1 MFLECWR
8 VKAVLNDLMGELQIL
23 ISSMVDLM
31 EKQNEMVEQVLY
43 ELKYIQQN
51 GLAVSICDYQGEE
64 RW

>member
-1 MFLECWR
+1 MFSECG
-8 VKAVLNDLMGELQIL
+8 VKAAVPNDLMGELQIL
-23 ISSMVDLM
+23 LSSILDLL

-43 ELKYIQQN
+43 ELKYLQQN